1 MILPDAGDIAWVDLD
16 DVRGTEQAGRRPA
29 LVLTSREFHETSR
42 RAVICPITLKIRNW
56 PTNVVLP
63 AGLEI
68 AGEIM
73 VDQIR
78 SIDRTERMFAIVEKA
93 PAKTLRDV
101 RIKVAVMLG
110 MDFGVL
116 VETPGRP
123 ERA

>member
-16 DVRGTEQAGRRPA
+16 DTRGTEQAGRRPA

-73 VDQIR
+73 IDQVR
-78 SIDRTERMFAIVEKA
+78 SIDRTERMFEIVEKA
-93 PAKTLRDV
+93 PAQIVRDV
-101 RIKVAVMLG
+101 RIKLAAMLVI
-110 MDFGVL
+110 DFGVL
-116 VETPGRP
+116 VRTSGQ
-123 ERA
+123 A